1 VFKADLA
8 QVLHWGEADVA
19 AEPFL
24 QRTET
29 AAGDLCEAGGG
40 EWVVGMGVHG
50 VDGAVHRHG
59 APGVGGRYARWL
71 AGTLGDIGR
80 RLGGVGWR
88 GVYPIC
94 TGEAPNL
101 A

>member
-1 VFKADLA
+1 MERVRGGLDVGGSVGGGESAGVVEAPVIGDVGDAVVGGVGVGEVVVGVFEADLA

-40 EWVVGMGVHG
+40 E
-50 VDGAVHRHG
+50 
-59 APGVGGRYARWL
+59 
-71 AGTLGDIGR
+71 
-80 RLGGVGWR
+80 
-88 GVYPIC
+88 
-94 TGEAPNL
+94 
-101 A
+101 

>member
-1 VFKADLA
+1 MVANLEAPVIGDVGDAVVGGVGVGEVVVGVFEADLA

-40 EWVVGMGVHG
+40 E
-50 VDGAVHRHG
+50 
-59 APGVGGRYARWL
+59 
-71 AGTLGDIGR
+71 
-80 RLGGVGWR
+80 
-88 GVYPIC
+88 
-94 TGEAPNL
+94 
-101 A
+101 